1 MVSHLNNP
9 LCPSLPLSTPGVGN
23 GNPLQYS
30 CLENPT
36 DRGAW
41 WITVHG
47 IAESNMTEWTYTYTH
62 TPLSTSMWKQLIL
75 IQHSVFSVPKLQP
88 CRPLLGQAWF
98 ILPCFPSAI
107 TMVYRRDHM
116 ALSDGWWNVFP
127 LFSVH
132 LFMSGHVTQ
141 DWSTDCEQCLMGKFP
156 CSWKLHCNASPL
168 LFAKQCQVWMLL
180 LKLLVGGGH

>member
-47 IAESNMTEWTYTYTH
+47 IAESNMTEWTHTYTH

-168 LFAKQCQVWMLL
+168 LFAKQYQVWMLL

>member
-1 MVSHLNNP
+1 MGCKEL
-9 LCPSLPLSTPGVGN
+9 
-23 GNPLQYS
+23 
-30 CLENPT
+30 
-36 DRGAW
+36 D
-41 WITVHG
+41 
-47 IAESNMTEWTYTYTH
+47 MTEWLNTCTHTHTH

-88 CRPLLGQAWF
+88 CRPLSGQAQF
-98 ILPCFPSAI
+98 ILPRLPSAI

-127 LFSVH
+127 LLSVH
-132 LFMSGHVTQ
+132 LFMNGHVTQ
-141 DWSTDCEQCLMGKFP
+141 DWSMDCEQCLMGKFP

-180 LKLLVGGGH
+180 LELLVGGGH